1 MRASMSAGGV
11 SSGADQAAKA
21 LDRFGK
27 QARQT
32 ARDVS
37 TLKTI
42 EIGELIGSGIS
53 AATNAFQNAGRAAL
67 SYATNVANA
76 ADYMNDLAARTGIG
90 VEALQSLQMAG
101 KLSGVDDITGAV
113 QKLAV
118 AIGNAAASGE
128 TSAFTNLGLDFEQL
142 QAMSPE
148 EQFKAIQAAIAALPT
163 EAERAAAAVK
173 IFGKAGVELLPLMS
187 QNLAEVEQRMRR
199 LGAIIGADQVEA
211 IASMNDALD
220 MVKAT
225 FDGIIGQVVG
235 NLAPVVESMANDLL
249 GFVENFNSASGATG
263 GSAIAESI
271 TQTIFDGLNP
281 FIDAVGMAGHA
292 LITLGELIAQIVAK
306 AAPVFGVSVDSGAAK
321 RVRELE
327 QQIYATEN
335 LNDPISRMLLGVT
348 KEQQETDLKQLRSAL
363 AMSKQKAGNENPTSV
378 ADSARQALDA
388 GIAAAKNASATANA
402 RFNDPAEKK
411 KRDDLRKQKEEDAKA
426 ARQLAVAKEK
436 RRKAE
441 EQLLKDLQ
449 ANSDK
454 AAKEALDATQK
465 AERED
470 EARRN
475 KRKDE
480 IDRKKDEAANAA
492 EFLNENTT
500 ALRGKSNEALKAND
514 IRSSEGMSQFLA
526 LASGREDP
534 AIAEYRKQSQKL
546 HEIVAAL
553 HALQQQPAD
562 ILGGAAA

>member
-1 MRASMSAGGV
+1 
-11 SSGADQAAKA
+11 
-21 LDRFGK
+21 
-27 QARQT
+27 
-32 ARDVS
+32 
-37 TLKTI
+37 
-42 EIGELIGSGIS
+42 
-53 AATNAFQNAGRAAL
+53 
-67 SYATNVANA
+67 
-76 ADYMNDLAARTGIG
+76 
-90 VEALQSLQMAG
+90 
-101 KLSGVDDITGAV
+101 
-113 QKLAV
+113 
-118 AIGNAAASGE
+118 
-128 TSAFTNLGLDFEQL
+128 
-142 QAMSPE
+142 
-148 EQFKAIQAAIAALPT
+148 
-163 EAERAAAAVK
+163 VK

-199 LGAIIGADQVEA
+199 LGAIIGADQVKA

-249 GFVENFNSASGATG
+249 GVVENFNSVSGATG

-335 LNDPISRMLLGVT
+335 SNDPISRMLLGVT
-348 KEQQETDLKQLRSAL
+348 KEQQETNLKQLRSAL

-378 ADSARQALDA
+378 ADSARQAFDA

-426 ARQLAVAKEK
+426 ARQLAVAKDK

-454 AAKEALDATQK
+454 AAKEALDATHK
-465 AERED
+465 AER
-470 EARRN
+470 
-475 KRKDE
+475 RKDE

-500 ALRGKSNEALKAND
+500 ALRGKSNEALRAND

-534 AIAEYRKQSQKL
+534 AIAEYRKQNEKL
-546 HEIVAAL
+546 QQIVAEL
-553 HALQQQPAD
+553 RALQQQPVD
-562 ILGGAAA
+562 MLGAAA